1 MLVSILIPCY
11 NEKHT
16 IEKLIFKV
24 KKQKKIKKQIILV
37 DDGSTDGTSKIIKSK
52 LKSKVDKVIFHKKN
66 LGKGSSI
73 ISAQKFIK
81 GDIII
86 IQDAD
91 LEYEPSDYYKLL
103 KPFKNK
109 LINVVYGSRVL
120 GRKQNINEFS
130 LEKKFRIFG
139 NFVLT
144 KISNLL
150 NRQDLTDVHTC
161 YKLLRKNIFFKLKL
175 EEKDFSFCSEVTTKL
190 SKLNENIIEVPIKY
204 NGRSYIHGKKISFK
218 DAILTIITIFK
229 YKILFK
235 DTK

>member
-66 LGKGSSI
+66 LGKGCSI

-130 LEKKFRIFG
+130 FEKKFRIFG

>member
-130 LEKKFRIFG
+130 FEKKFRIFG

-218 DAILTIITIFK
+218 DAILTIITILK

>member
-130 LEKKFRIFG
+130 FEKKFRIFG